1 MSNYVYSLYNIDFKV
16 IIKIGKTKYLQ
27 CFIFILITTNLF
39 YYLLIIIKN

>member
-27 CFIFILITTNLF
+27 CFILITTNLF